1 MLPLA
6 GGVSLY
12 FAAAE
17 PVVATGPVRQIR
29 HRTDSLRRTGGQG
42 KGGLGPCFAG
52 SPKLRRYLLGV
63 TRKRRWKARRN
74 ESAPSKPTDSATFSI
89 EVSPTERRRRASFSR
104 SVSTNSAGDEP
115 KCSLK
120 RRKNCR
126 GERHA
131 RRARDSTDISFR
143 GLFVIQ
149 MTSSANRSLEF
160 A

>member
-1 MLPLA
+1 MGYLVGYSIWYSIEIIF
-6 GGVSLY
+6 GGSVSLL
-12 FAAAE
+12 
-17 PVVATGPVRQIR
+17 T
-29 HRTDSLRRTGGQG
+29 S
-42 KGGLGPCFAG
+42 AG
-52 SPKLRRYLLGV
+52 SPKLCRYLLGV
-63 TRKRRWKARRN
+63 IRKRRRKARRN

-104 SVSTNSAGDEP
+104 SVSTNMAGDEP

-143 GLFVIQ
+143 
-149 MTSSANRSLEF
+149 E
-160 A
+160 